1 MTNTQSVIA
10 ILDAAIASS
19 DVKEQE
25 NALRAGME
33 YCMNNY
39 QEGLLNS
46 QDFIYIHAKLN
57 VLSQT
62 LGIEPS

>member
-1 MTNTQSVIA
+1 MSNIQNIIS

-33 YCMNNY
+33 WSMKMMTSNPRLDDI
-39 QEGLLNS
+39 QIMEVKPEVL
-46 QDFIYIHAKLN
+46 AKL
-57 VLSQT
+57 LH
-62 LGIEPS
+62 IEPA